1 MCAQSTDE
9 DWDPYRLVS
18 LVLKVLFC
26 MHKNTDEVWNPYSLF
41 IHVLSTLLCVLKV
54 QMRTG
59 THTDL

>member
-9 DWDPYRLVS
+9 DRDPYIFVS

-26 MHKNTDEVWNPYSLF
+26 MHKNTDEGWNPYSLF
-41 IHVLSTLLCVLKV
+41 IHVLSTLLCVLNV